1 MISINRLYLYNYK
14 LFTER
19 ELDFSNALL
28 SIFDGPN
35 GYGKTSIF
43 DATELIITGRISRI
57 VECDSINGSQ
67 SFDTIFFAKEKDKDV
82 IFKAEFK
89 DADDKYFVIGARV
102 PFNTTKGRTINPK
115 SIFDK
120 IDFYLLPSYDIQAD
134 AWSDFSLNQKQIA
147 QIRKDKFGLKNIDHF
162 TLFNYI
168 RQEDRLAYFNQT
180 ETTRSTIIEDLLGVE
195 KARQKH
201 KDAYQKYKDINE
213 LYNIINNEINTR
225 NQNSCPEAESAQDST
240 SEYAILLDGQ
250 NEWDRENIYFGETNQ
265 DALLSQYNKELDKIE
280 QYIKYSEFH
289 RKYFAVN
296 RFNKIPEEYRNFSLF
311 ALLLIQKYPTS
322 LDDIELRYQNMIYLD
337 QQIKLLDSQD
347 YLSVDFKKLYKLL
360 GVDFDGNIQAPLN
373 QLKQLSD
380 NQSNIQKVIN
390 NVLHIR
396 DCLHSD
402 IVKIYNTGVCPY
414 CGHNWNTAEEL
425 EEKYISTKDLLQ
437 NLLDYEGNLYAKQES
452 LIKEMIETSIYTQLS
467 NTLIAYHHDVF
478 IYLRSRFA
486 SKEQFFTALDNAKPM
501 LDIIIKDL
509 KHIDSHIINYS
520 RYEYP
525 FIKETETIDSI
536 IIEKCIE
543 IEHSIPADY
552 ILANIEYSFEDVYKR
567 YSLSEEKIEKIRSE
581 QISLKRQYIKAQYY
595 KAFENQRIKIEEL
608 IKKRD
613 KLNTIRN
620 QLKEYVHA
628 LDKAIGLYKE
638 QIIKEIGI
646 TFYFYSSRL
655 LQSYHGGQGVLIKS
669 IGGNIRF
676 ISPGSEHDVL
686 YTMSSGQLSAVLL
699 SFSLA
704 LNKIYVGN
712 GLKTLL
718 IDDPIQCMD
727 DINMISLV
735 ELLRREFSES
745 QIILSTHE
753 DDFSDYLRYKF
764 KKYNIDT
771 QAITLKDA

>member
-1 MISINRLYLYNYK
+1 MICINRLYLYNYK
-14 LFTER
+14 LFAEK
-19 ELDFSNALL
+19 ELDFTNALL

-43 DATELIITGRISRI
+43 DAIELIITGKISRI
-57 VECDSINGSQ
+57 VECDSINGTQ
-67 SFDTIFFAKEKDKDV
+67 SFETIYFAKDKDKDV
-82 IFKAEFK
+82 VFKAEFK
-89 DADDKYFVIGARV
+89 AADDKYFVIGARV
-102 PFNTTKGRTINPK
+102 PYDTTKGKAINPK

-120 IDFYLLPSYDIQAD
+120 IEFYLLPSYDTKTD
-134 AWSDFSLNQKQIA
+134 AWADFFLSQKQID

-180 ETTRSTIIEDLLGVE
+180 ETARSTVIEDLLGVE
-195 KARQKH
+195 KARQKY
-201 KDAYQKYKDINE
+201 KDAHKKYKDINE
-213 LYNIINNEINTR
+213 LYNNIDKEIKIKT
-225 NQNSCPEAESAQDST
+225 QNSRPTVESTQESTPEYT
-240 SEYAILLDGQ
+240 VLLDGQ
-250 NEWDRENIYFGETNQ
+250 NEWDKENIYFGEANQ
-265 DALLSQYNKELDKIE
+265 DALLSQYNIELDKIE

-296 RFNKIPEEYRNFSLF
+296 RFNKIPEEYRRFSLF
-311 ALLLIQKYPTS
+311 ALLLIQWYRTS

-347 YLSVDFKKLYKLL
+347 YLSVDFEKLYKVL
-360 GVDFDGNIQAPLN
+360 GVDFGENIQTALKE
-373 QLKQLSD
+373 LKQLSD
-380 NQSNIQKVIN
+380 NQSNLQKAIN
-390 NVLHIR
+390 NVLLFR
-396 DCLHSD
+396 DCLHTD
-402 IVKIYNTGVCPY
+402 IVKIHNTGVCPY
-414 CGHNWNTAEEL
+414 CGHDWNTAEAL
-425 EEKYISTKDLLQ
+425 EEKYSSTKNILQ
-437 NLLDYEGNLYAKQES
+437 NLLDYEGTLYAKQKS
-452 LIKEMIETSIYTQLS
+452 LVTGIIKTSIFTQLS
-467 NTLIAYHHDVF
+467 DSLYEYHHDVL
-478 IYLRSRFA
+478 INLRSNFA
-486 SKEQFFTALDNAKPM
+486 SKELFFSALYNAKP
-501 LDIIIKDL
+501 LSDIVINEL
-509 KHIDSHIINYS
+509 APIDSHMINNLHKKYFNFRDTVTLDS
-520 RYEYP
+520 R
-525 FIKETETIDSI
+525 IL
-536 IIEKCIE
+536 EKCTE
-543 IEHSIPADY
+543 IEQSIPSDY
-552 ILANIEYSFEDVYKR
+552 ILANSKYSFEEISKR
-567 YSLSEEKIEKIRSE
+567 YSLSEEITKKIRLE
-581 QISLKRQYIKAQYY
+581 QLSLKRQYIQSQYY

-608 IKKRD
+608 IGKRN
-613 KLNTIRN
+613 KLDIIRN
-620 QLKEYVHA
+620 QLKEYISA

-655 LQSYHGGQGVLIKS
+655 LQSYQGGQGVLIKS
-669 IGGNIRF
+669 ISGNIRF
-676 ISPGSEHDVL
+676 VSPGSEHDVL

-771 QAITLKDA
+771 QAITLRDA